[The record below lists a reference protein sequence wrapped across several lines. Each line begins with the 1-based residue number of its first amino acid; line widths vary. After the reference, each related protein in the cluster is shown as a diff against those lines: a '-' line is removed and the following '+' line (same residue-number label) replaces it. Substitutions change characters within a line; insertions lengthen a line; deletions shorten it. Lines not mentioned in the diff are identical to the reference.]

1 MSDIIVWSDPQI
13 RFCIRRR
20 SQAGKGFLEG
30 IEIKNHGTPNWEVIV
45 LQDYDPVAPDY
56 LWEQL
61 DRVRAEDAAER
72 AERASWPTTKRS

>member
-45 LQDYDPVAPDY
+45 LQDYDPVA
-56 LWEQL
+56 L